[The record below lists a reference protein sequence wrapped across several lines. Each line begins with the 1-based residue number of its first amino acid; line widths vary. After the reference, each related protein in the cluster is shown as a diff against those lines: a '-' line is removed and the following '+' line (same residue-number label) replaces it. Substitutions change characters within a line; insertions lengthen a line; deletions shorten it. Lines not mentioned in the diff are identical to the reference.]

1 MNAPMLPVLPG
12 SSAGPM
18 TVGRILD
25 RIFAILR
32 SDLGIFVRLGAVPV
46 AVLLVTY
53 AAAFA
58 MLRVHGMFPRPHAA
72 ADSVQ
77 VVAVVFP
84 AMLMAM
90 VPMMIAFAVFQAAA
104 CHASIQA
111 NRGRKIT
118 FRQAYGEA
126 LQDAGRY
133 VWLMVL
139 QAVCVVLPMLVILAA
154 VVGGVWMSAIAVSG
168 PPRPATWFF
177 VAPLIMLAYLLT
189 LAYTVWMTLR
199 LGLAFPACVEEKISA
214 VEALRR
220 SGYLTR
226 KAKGRMF
233 VVLLVVYAISYAAFL
248 VVEFAALAVIAL
260 LAVIGA
266 GLHLHIPYA
275 LGVAGIGVLVTVFGA
290 LVLLWM
296 ALIWAGYA
304 ISLSVLYEDQ
314 VARIDGGPAIM
325 PGGGEL
331 A

>member
-1 MNAPMLPVLPG
+1 MNAPMLPVVPG

-32 SDLGIFVRLGAVPV
+32 SNLGTFIRLGAVPV
-46 AVLLVTY
+46 AVLLVAY
-53 AAAFA
+53 GAAFA
-58 MLRVHGMFPRPHAA
+58 LLRVKGLFPRPHQAP
-72 ADSVQ
+72 DSAQ
-77 VVAVVFP
+77 ILAVIFP
-84 AMLMAM
+84 AILVAL
-90 VPMMIAFAVFQAAA
+90 VPMMVAFAVFQAAA

-111 NRGRKIT
+111 NRGRRIG

-126 LQDAGRY
+126 LRDAGRY

-139 QAVCVVLPMLVILAA
+139 QAICVMLPVLVTLAA
-154 VVGGVWMSAIAVSG
+154 AIGGVWMRAVAASG
-168 PPRPATWFF
+168 PPRPGTWFF

-189 LAYTVWMTLR
+189 LAYAVWMTLR

-214 VEALRR
+214 VEALKR

-226 KAKGRMF
+226 QAKGRMF

-248 VVEFAALAVIAL
+248 VVEFAALAVIAIVAL
-260 LAVIGA
+260 IGA
-266 GLHLHIPYA
+266 GMHLHVPFA
-275 LGVAGIGVLVTVFGA
+275 LGVAGVGILAMVFGV

-314 VARIDGGPAIM
+314 VARMDPSPAGPVA
-325 PGGGEL
+325 GEP